1 MPLFLPH
8 SSIVFASIPGFF
20 NNLQADIV
28 TFGLAGC
35 AFFFSWAAF
44 LYMTAGENER
54 QIMQAKS
61 RLYAALVGLV
71 LILLAVTIT
80 TLINNAAIGQ

>member
-1 MPLFLPH
+1 MTFFL
-8 SSIVFASIPGFF
+8 SRGFVILASIPGFF
-20 NNLQADIV
+20 NNLQNDIV
-28 TFGLAGC
+28 TFGLAAC

-54 QIMQAKS
+54 QIVQAKS